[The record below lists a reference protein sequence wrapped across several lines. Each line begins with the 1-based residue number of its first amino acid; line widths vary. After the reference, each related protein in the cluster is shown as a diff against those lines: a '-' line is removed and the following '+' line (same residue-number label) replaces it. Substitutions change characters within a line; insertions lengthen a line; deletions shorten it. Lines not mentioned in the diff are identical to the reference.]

1 VLLSP
6 KGRVFGSKIKFG
18 ISAPLALPQGNPDQ
32 LNKTVPLRPGSVKA
46 ILPHLT
52 GIHAEHR
59 GGGAARWAPR
69 AVMNIHVSPDAHP
82 PLDLHPLRH
91 DVTERTAPA
100 RDRWTESFPPV
111 TLL

>member
-1 VLLSP
+1 MLSP

-18 ISAPLALPQGNPDQ
+18 ISAPLALPQRKPDQ

-59 GGGAARWAPR
+59 GGGAARRTAC
-69 AVMNIHVSPDAHP
+69 AVMDIRVSPDAQP
-82 PLDLHPLRH
+82 PLDLHLQRH